1 MAEGVVDV
9 KDGMK
14 LHEAMMMAVKAH
26 KGQVRKGT
34 DVPYIVHPME
44 VLQILT
50 AMRGDTELLV
60 AGVLHDVV
68 EDTTVTAEDIQERFG
83 NEVAELVCHHTED
96 KRQSWEER
104 KQATINEIRKGNQR
118 VRYLIFADMLS
129 NLRSQW
135 ADYQE
140 VGEALWKRFNAPKEK
155 QSWYYSARL
164 DAFDDMM
171 GDECAENFYW
181 EAQALYKDIYVAFY
195 MDTED
200 GMLYQES
207 AHGEKYCLPFN
218 TVQWQEY
225 DGEIPKSCVRIV
237 RTLAERL
244 EDNGSASFWMCH
256 TCDCDDARYMLRED
270 GSFIHTVVVE
280 DGNVFFLIEGEN
292 QDGAIYGYWFDDM
305 NTKRFFVQLRI
316 VYGIE
321 SCLSNVLKTAFGGA
335 DGISRLLAFCN
346 KHQVVYKRL
355 IYSQNNGDECNLI
368 Q

>member
-1 MAEGVVDV
+1 MSYIISQVLAA
-9 KDGMK
+9 
-14 LHEAMMMAVKAH
+14 LAVIITFW
-26 KGQVRKGT
+26 G
-34 DVPYIVHPME
+34 YIKN
-44 VLQILT
+44 
-50 AMRGDTELLV
+50 D
-60 AGVLHDVV
+60 
-68 EDTTVTAEDIQERFG
+68 
-83 NEVAELVCHHTED
+83 
-96 KRQSWEER
+96 
-104 KQATINEIRKGNQR
+104 KGNFLKY
-118 VRYLIFADMLS
+118 VLISNILYCIHYFFLDDLSFVIAIVMGSFRNIVFLKYVNSKRLVPMYILLLFEMLTVLSGLLAYSGLFSLIPIFQVCLYTYGVWQS
-129 NLRSQW
+129 NLRSMYSN
-135 ADYQE
+135 YQE
-140 VGEALWKRFNAPKEK
+140 VGEELWSRFNAPKEK

-244 EDNGSASFWMCH
+244 EDNGSASIWMRH

-270 GSFIHTVVVE
+270 GSFIHTVVVK

-321 SCLSNVLKTAFGGA
+321 SCLSDVLKTAFGGA